1 MTSTLRRILANLPY
15 LAIVAIIA
23 LIPLFISNSYYI
35 QVLIFIGIYIILT
48 LSLNLL
54 NGYVGLLSIGHA
66 AFYGIGAYASAKLV
80 MEAGAPFPLA
90 MLGAGLIAGVFGYLI
105 AKPTLR
111 LSGIYMTLATLGF
124 NMIFFLIAQNWMSF
138 TNGPLGIMDI
148 PPPSI
153 FGYVIESRTQ
163 YYYLI
168 CFLVLLTI
176 GSMHR
181 LMTCRFGRALV
192 GIRENELAAEA
203 VGVNTTRYKIQAFVL
218 AAFYAG
224 IAGSYYA
231 HFVKYI
237 SPDSFYIYESFI
249 LLAMLAF
256 GGQGNLIGPVAGAAI
271 LIVIPEMFRF
281 LQEYRMLVYGSVLI
295 IMMLVRRQGLLGG
308 KNYSLRL
315 TWFDEQ
321 QKTVYTR
328 GINFYRQSKNG
339 ITGNQKRNEGFR
351 GTGGASRGFPANQCR
366 GNHQPDWTQWCR
378 QDNPV

>member
-1 MTSTLRRILANLPY
+1 MPQPLRSVLANLPY
-15 LAIVAIIA
+15 LVIVAILA
-23 LIPLFISNSYYI
+23 VIPAVVTNLYYI
-35 QVLIFIGIYIILT
+35 QVLIFIGIYIILA

-80 MEAGAPFPLA
+80 MEVGLPFPLA
-90 MLGAGLIAGVFGYLI
+90 MLGAGAVAGIFGYFI

-124 NMIFFLIAQNWMSF
+124 NMIFFLVLQNWMSF

-153 FGYVIESRTQ
+153 LGYVIETRIQ

-168 CFLVLLTI
+168 FVLVLVTI

-203 VGVNTTRYKIQAFVL
+203 MGVNTTRYKIQAFVL
-218 AAFYAG
+218 AAFFAG

-231 HFVKYI
+231 HFIKYI

-256 GGQGNLIGPVAGAAI
+256 GGQGNLIGPVVGAVV
-271 LIVIPEMFRF
+271 LIIIPELFRF
-281 LQEYRMLVYGSVLI
+281 LQEYRMLVYGGVLI

-308 KNYSLRL
+308 RDYSLRL
-315 TWFDEQ
+315 HWFDKPE
-321 QKTVYTR
+321 KIVYTR
-328 GINFYRQSKNG
+328 GDKFLP
-339 ITGNQKRNEGFR
+339 TE
-351 GTGGASRGFPANQCR
+351 
-366 GNHQPDWTQWCR
+366 
-378 QDNPV
+378 

>member
-1 MTSTLRRILANLPY
+1 MSPTLRPIMANSPY
-15 LAIVAIIA
+15 LIIIA
-23 LIPLFISNSYYI
+23 LVAVVPAVVTNLYHI
-35 QVLIFIGIYIILT
+35 QVMIFIGIYIILT

-80 MEAGAPFPLA
+80 MEVGLPFPLA
-90 MLGAGLIAGVFGYLI
+90 MLGAGAVAGICGYLI

-124 NMIFFLIAQNWMSF
+124 NMIFFLILQNWMSF

-148 PPPSI
+148 PPPNI
-153 FGYVIESRTQ
+153 FGYEIETRVQ

-168 CFLVLLTI
+168 FFLVLLTVV
-176 GSMHR
+176 SMHR

-192 GIRENELAAEA
+192 SIRENELAAEA
-203 VGVNTTRYKIQAFVL
+203 MGVHTTCYKTQAFVL

-256 GGQGNLIGPVAGAAI
+256 GGQGNLIGPVVGAAV
-271 LIVIPEMFRF
+271 LITIPELFRF
-281 LQEYRMLVYGSVLI
+281 LLEYRMLVYGGVLI
-295 IMMLVRRQGLLGG
+295 IMMLMRRQGLMGG
-308 KNYSLRL
+308 REYSLRL
-315 TWFDEQ
+315 RWFDEPE
-321 QKTVYTR
+321 KMVYTK
-328 GINFYRQSKNG
+328 GDKFLPS
-339 ITGNQKRNEGFR
+339 E
-351 GTGGASRGFPANQCR
+351 
-366 GNHQPDWTQWCR
+366 
-378 QDNPV
+378 

>member
-1 MTSTLRRILANLPY
+1 MTRTIRRILANLPY
-15 LAIVAIIA
+15 IAIILVLAIV
-23 LIPLFISNSYYI
+23 PLFISNLYYI
-35 QVLIFIGIYIILT
+35 QVMIFIGIYIILA

-80 MEAGAPFPLA
+80 MEAGLPFLLA
-90 MLGAGLIAGVFGYLI
+90 MPAAGFIAGLFGYLI

-124 NMIFFLIAQNWMSF
+124 NMIFFLVLQNWMSF

-153 FGYVIESRTQ
+153 FGFQIESRLQ

-168 CFLVLLTI
+168 FFLVLLTV

-203 VGVNTTRYKIQAFVL
+203 MGVHTTRYKIQAFVL

-256 GGQGNLIGPVAGAAI
+256 GGQGNLIGPLVGAAI
-271 LIVIPEMFRF
+271 LIIIPEIFRF
-281 LQEYRMLVYGSVLI
+281 LQEYRMLVYGSILVV
-295 IMMLVRRQGLLGG
+295 MMLVRRQGLLGG
-308 KNYSLRL
+308 REYSLKL
-315 TWFDEQ
+315 SWFDEKEQ
-321 QKTVYTR
+321 TVYTR
-328 GINFYRQSKNG
+328 GDKFLP
-339 ITGNQKRNEGFR
+339 TE
-351 GTGGASRGFPANQCR
+351 
-366 GNHQPDWTQWCR
+366 
-378 QDNPV
+378 

>member
-1 MTSTLRRILANLPY
+1 MTRTLRRLLANLPY
-15 LAIVAIIA
+15 LTIVAIIA
-23 LIPLFISNSYYI
+23 LIPLFISNLYYI
-35 QVLIFIGIYIILT
+35 QVLIFIGIYIILA

-80 MEAGAPFPLA
+80 MELGVPFPLA
-90 MLGAGLIAGVFGYLI
+90 MLGSGLIAGVFGYLI

-124 NMIFFLIAQNWMSF
+124 NMIFFLVMQNWMSF

-148 PPPSI
+148 PSPNI
-153 FGYVIESRTQ
+153 FGYVIESRVQ

-168 CFLVLLTI
+168 FFLVLLTI

-181 LMTCRFGRALV
+181 LITCRFGRALV

-203 VGVNTTRYKIQAFVL
+203 MGVHTTRYKIQAFVL

-231 HFVKYI
+231 HFIKYI

-256 GGQGNLIGPVAGAAI
+256 GGQGNLIGPVVGAAV
-271 LIVIPEMFRF
+271 LIIIPEVFRF

-315 TWFDEQ
+315 SRFDD
-321 QKTVYTR
+321 QKKAVYAR
-328 GINFYRQSKNG
+328 GDKFL
-339 ITGNQKRNEGFR
+339 
-351 GTGGASRGFPANQCR
+351 PAE
-366 GNHQPDWTQWCR
+366 
-378 QDNPV
+378 

>member
-1 MTSTLRRILANLPY
+1 MTNAFRQILANLPY
-15 LAIVAIIA
+15 LAIVAIMA
-23 LIPLFISNSYYI
+23 LLPLVISNEYYI

-80 MEAGAPFPLA
+80 MEAGLPFPLA
-90 MLGAGLIAGVFGYLI
+90 MLGAGAAAGVFGYLI

-111 LSGIYMTLATLGF
+111 LSGIYMTMATLGF
-124 NMIFFLIAQNWMSF
+124 NMIFFLVLQNWMSF

-148 PPPSI
+148 PSPSI
-153 FGYVIESRTQ
+153 FGYAIESRVQ

-168 CFLVLLTI
+168 FFLVLLTI
-176 GSMHR
+176 VSMHR

-192 GIRENELAAEA
+192 SIRENELAAEA
-203 VGVNTTRYKIQAFVL
+203 MGVNTTKYKIQAFVL

-231 HFVKYI
+231 HFVKFV

-256 GGQGNLIGPVAGAAI
+256 GGQGNLIGPVVGAAV
-271 LIVIPEMFRF
+271 LIVIPEVFRF
-281 LQEYRMLVYGSVLI
+281 MEEYRMLIYGGILVV
-295 IMMLVRRQGLLGG
+295 MMLVRRQGLLGG
-308 KNYSLRL
+308 RNYSLRL
-315 TWFDEQ
+315 PWFDDQ
-321 QKTVYTR
+321 QKKVYTR
-328 GINFYRQSKNG
+328 GDKFLP
-339 ITGNQKRNEGFR
+339 ED
-351 GTGGASRGFPANQCR
+351 
-366 GNHQPDWTQWCR
+366 H
-378 QDNPV
+378 V

>member
-1 MTSTLRRILANLPY
+1 MARTLRRILANLPY
-15 LAIVAIIA
+15 IAIIALIA
-23 LIPLFISNSYYI
+23 LIPLFVSNLYYI
-35 QVLIFIGIYIILT
+35 QVLIFIGIYTILA

-80 MEAGAPFPLA
+80 MELRVPFPLA
-90 MLGAGLIAGVFGYLI
+90 MLGSGMIAGIFGYLI

-124 NMIFFLIAQNWMSF
+124 NMIFFLVLQNWMSF

-148 PPPSI
+148 PPPSV
-153 FGYVIESRTQ
+153 FGYVIETRGQ

-168 CFLVLLTI
+168 FFLVLLSI

-181 LMTCRFGRALV
+181 LVTCRFGRALV

-203 VGVNTTRYKIQAFVL
+203 MGVHTTRYKIQAFVL

-256 GGQGNLIGPVAGAAI
+256 GGQGNLIGPVVGAAI
-271 LIVIPEMFRF
+271 LIIIPEVFRF

-315 TWFDEQ
+315 SWFDDQ
-321 QKTVYTR
+321 QGAVYTR
-328 GINFYRQSKNG
+328 GDKFLP
-339 ITGNQKRNEGFR
+339 TE
-351 GTGGASRGFPANQCR
+351 
-366 GNHQPDWTQWCR
+366 
-378 QDNPV
+378 

>member
-1 MTSTLRRILANLPY
+1 
-15 LAIVAIIA
+15 
-23 LIPLFISNSYYI
+23 
-35 QVLIFIGIYIILT
+35 
-48 LSLNLL
+48 
-54 NGYVGLLSIGHA
+54 
-66 AFYGIGAYASAKLV
+66 
-80 MEAGAPFPLA
+80 
-90 MLGAGLIAGVFGYLI
+90 MLGAGLIAGAFGYLI
-105 AKPTLR
+105 AKPTLK

-124 NMIFFLIAQNWMSF
+124 NMIFFLVLQNWMSF

-153 FGYVIESRTQ
+153 FGFVLDSRIQ

-168 CFLVLLTI
+168 FFLVLLTI

-192 GIRENELAAEA
+192 GIRENEMAAEA
-203 VGVNTTRYKIQAFVL
+203 MGVHTTRYKIQAFVL

-256 GGQGNLIGPVAGAAI
+256 GGQGNLIGPVVGAAV
-271 LIVIPEMFRF
+271 LIIIPEVFRF

-315 TWFDEQ
+315 TRFDDQ
-321 QKTVYTR
+321 PQAVYNR
-328 GINFYRQSKNG
+328 GDKFLP
-339 ITGNQKRNEGFR
+339 E
-351 GTGGASRGFPANQCR
+351 
-366 GNHQPDWTQWCR
+366 
-378 QDNPV
+378 DNVY

>member
-1 MTSTLRRILANLPY
+1 MTRTLRRILANLPY
-15 LAIVAIIA
+15 LAIVAILA
-23 LIPLFISNSYYI
+23 LIPLFISNLYYI
-35 QVLIFIGIYIILT
+35 QVLIFIGIYSILA

-80 MEAGAPFPLA
+80 MEVGLPFPLA
-90 MLGAGLIAGVFGYLI
+90 MLGSGIIAGVFGYLI

-124 NMIFFLIAQNWMSF
+124 NMIFFLVLQNWMSF

-153 FGYVIESRTQ
+153 FGYVIESRIQ

-168 CFLVLLTI
+168 FFLVLLTI

-203 VGVNTTRYKIQAFVL
+203 MGVHTTRYKIQAFVL

-231 HFVKYI
+231 HFIKYI

-256 GGQGNLIGPVAGAAI
+256 GGQGNLIGPVVGAAI
-271 LIVIPEMFRF
+271 LIIIPEVFRF
-281 LQEYRMLVYGSVLI
+281 LQEYRMLVYGSVLV
-295 IMMLVRRQGLLGG
+295 IMMLVRRQGLLGD
-308 KNYSLRL
+308 KSYSLRL
-315 TWFDEQ
+315 TRFDDQ
-321 QKTVYTR
+321 QQAVY
-328 GINFYRQSKNG
+328 
-339 ITGNQKRNEGFR
+339 
-351 GTGGASRGFPANQCR
+351 SRGDKFLPIE
-366 GNHQPDWTQWCR
+366 
-378 QDNPV
+378 

>member
-1 MTSTLRRILANLPY
+1 MTPILRRILANLPY
-15 LAIVAIIA
+15 LAIVAVIA
-23 LIPLFISNSYYI
+23 LIPLFIGNMYYI
-35 QVLIFIGIYIILT
+35 QVLIFIGIYSILA

-80 MEAGAPFPLA
+80 MELGLPFPLA
-90 MLGAGLIAGVFGYLI
+90 MLGAGLIAGAFGYLI
-105 AKPTLR
+105 AKPTLK

-124 NMIFFLIAQNWMSF
+124 NMIFFLVLQNWMSF

-153 FGYVIESRTQ
+153 FGYVLESRLQ

-168 CFLVLLTI
+168 FFLVLLTI

-203 VGVNTTRYKIQAFVL
+203 MGVHTTRYKIQAFVL

-256 GGQGNLIGPVAGAAI
+256 GGQGNLIGPVVGAAV
-271 LIVIPEMFRF
+271 LIIIPEVFRF

-315 TWFDEQ
+315 TRFDDQ
-321 QKTVYTR
+321 QTTVYAR
-328 GINFYRQSKNG
+328 GDKFLP
-339 ITGNQKRNEGFR
+339 T
-351 GTGGASRGFPANQCR
+351 
-366 GNHQPDWTQWCR
+366 D
-378 QDNPV
+378 

>member
-1 MTSTLRRILANLPY
+1 MTRTIRRILANLPY
-15 LAIVAIIA
+15 IAIILVLAIV
-23 LIPLFISNSYYI
+23 PLFISNLYYI
-35 QVLIFIGIYIILT
+35 QVMIFIGIYIILA

-80 MEAGAPFPLA
+80 KEAGLPFLLA
-90 MLGAGLIAGVFGYLI
+90 MPAAGFIAGLFGYLI

-124 NMIFFLIAQNWMSF
+124 NMIFFLVLQNWMSF

-153 FGYVIESRTQ
+153 FGYQIESRLQ

-168 CFLVLLTI
+168 FFLVLLTV

-203 VGVNTTRYKIQAFVL
+203 MGVHTTRYKIQSFVL
-218 AAFYAG
+218 AALYAG

-256 GGQGNLIGPVAGAAI
+256 GGQGNLIGPLVGAAI
-271 LIVIPEMFRF
+271 LIIIPEIFRF
-281 LQEYRMLVYGSVLI
+281 LQEYRMLVYGSILVV
-295 IMMLVRRQGLLGG
+295 MMLVRRQGLLGG
-308 KNYSLRL
+308 REYSLRL
-315 TWFDEQ
+315 SWFDEQ
-321 QKTVYTR
+321 EQTVYTR
-328 GINFYRQSKNG
+328 GDKFLP
-339 ITGNQKRNEGFR
+339 TE
-351 GTGGASRGFPANQCR
+351 
-366 GNHQPDWTQWCR
+366 
-378 QDNPV
+378 

>member
-1 MTSTLRRILANLPY
+1 MPQPLRTILANLPY
-15 LAIVAIIA
+15 LVILAILAV
-23 LIPLFISNSYYI
+23 IPAVITNLYYI
-35 QVLIFIGIYIILT
+35 QVLIFIGIYIILA

-80 MEAGAPFPLA
+80 MEVGLPFPLA
-90 MLGAGLIAGVFGYLI
+90 MLGAGAVAGIFGYFI

-124 NMIFFLIAQNWMSF
+124 NIIFFLVLQNWMSF

-153 FGYVIESRTQ
+153 LGYVIETRIQ

-168 CFLVLLTI
+168 FVLVLVTI

-203 VGVNTTRYKIQAFVL
+203 MGVNTTRYKIQAFVL

-231 HFVKYI
+231 HFIKYI

-256 GGQGNLIGPVAGAAI
+256 GGQGNLIGPVVGAAV
-271 LIVIPEMFRF
+271 LIIIPELFRF
-281 LQEYRMLVYGSVLI
+281 LQEYRMLVYGGVLI

-308 KNYSLRL
+308 RDYSLRL
-315 TWFDEQ
+315 HWFDEPE
-321 QKTVYTR
+321 KIVYTR
-328 GINFYRQSKNG
+328 GDKFLP
-339 ITGNQKRNEGFR
+339 NE
-351 GTGGASRGFPANQCR
+351 
-366 GNHQPDWTQWCR
+366 
-378 QDNPV
+378 

>member
-1 MTSTLRRILANLPY
+1 MSRILRRLLANLPY
-15 LAIVAIIA
+15 LAIFATLA
-23 LIPLFISNSYYI
+23 FIPLFVSNLYYI
-35 QVLIFIGIYIILT
+35 QVLIFIGIYSILA

-80 MEAGAPFPLA
+80 MAVGLPFPLA
-90 MLGAGLIAGVFGYLI
+90 MLGSGVVAGIFGYLI

-124 NMIFFLIAQNWMSF
+124 NMIFFLVLQNWMSF
-138 TNGPLGIMDI
+138 TNGPSGIMDI
-148 PPPSI
+148 PEPSI
-153 FGYVIESRTQ
+153 FGYKIETRVQ

-168 CFLVLLTI
+168 FLLVLLTI

-203 VGVNTTRYKIQAFVL
+203 MGVHTTRYKIQAFVL

-231 HFVKYI
+231 HFVKFI

-256 GGQGNLIGPVAGAAI
+256 GGQGNLIGPVVGAAV

-315 TWFDEQ
+315 PWFDE
-321 QKTVYTR
+321 TDEVVFTR
-328 GINFYRQSKNG
+328 GDKFL
-339 ITGNQKRNEGFR
+339 
-351 GTGGASRGFPANQCR
+351 
-366 GNHQPDWTQWCR
+366 PDEE
-378 QDNPV
+378 V

>member
-1 MTSTLRRILANLPY
+1 MPRILRRLMANLPY
-15 LAIVAIIA
+15 LAIVAA
-23 LIPLFISNSYYI
+23 LMLVPLFVSNQYYV
-35 QVLIFIGIYIILT
+35 QVLIFIGIYSILA

-80 MEAGAPFPLA
+80 MAVGLPFPLA
-90 MLGAGLIAGVFGYLI
+90 MLGSGVVAGIFGYLI

-124 NMIFFLIAQNWMSF
+124 NMIFFLVLQNWMSF

-148 PPPSI
+148 PEPSV
-153 FGYVIESRTQ
+153 FGYKIETRTQ

-168 CFLVLLTI
+168 LLLVLLTV

-203 VGVNTTRYKIQAFVL
+203 MGVHTTRYKIQAFVL

-231 HFVKYI
+231 HFVKFI

-256 GGQGNLIGPVAGAAI
+256 GGQGNLIGPVVGAAV
-271 LIVIPEMFRF
+271 LIIIPEVFRF

-315 TWFDEQ
+315 PWFDQTDEA
-321 QKTVYTR
+321 VFTR
-328 GINFYRQSKNG
+328 GDKFLPEDDAY
-339 ITGNQKRNEGFR
+339 
-351 GTGGASRGFPANQCR
+351 
-366 GNHQPDWTQWCR
+366 
-378 QDNPV
+378 

>member
-1 MTSTLRRILANLPY
+1 MTRTLRRILANLPY
-15 LAIVAIIA
+15 LAIVAILA
-23 LIPLFISNSYYI
+23 LIPLFISNLYYI
-35 QVLIFIGIYIILT
+35 QVLIFIGIYSILA

-80 MEAGAPFPLA
+80 MEVGLPFPLA
-90 MLGAGLIAGVFGYLI
+90 MLGSGIIAGVFGYLI

-124 NMIFFLIAQNWMSF
+124 NMIFFLVLQNWMSF

-153 FGYVIESRTQ
+153 FGYVIESRIQ

-168 CFLVLLTI
+168 FFLVLLTI

-203 VGVNTTRYKIQAFVL
+203 MGVHTTRYKIQAFVL

-231 HFVKYI
+231 HFIKYI

-256 GGQGNLIGPVAGAAI
+256 GGQGNLIGPVVGAAI
-271 LIVIPEMFRF
+271 LIIIPEVFRF
-281 LQEYRMLVYGSVLI
+281 LQEYRMLVYGSVLV

-308 KNYSLRL
+308 KSYSLRL
-315 TWFDEQ
+315 TRFDDQ
-321 QKTVYTR
+321 QQAVY
-328 GINFYRQSKNG
+328 
-339 ITGNQKRNEGFR
+339 
-351 GTGGASRGFPANQCR
+351 SRGDKFLP
-366 GNHQPDWTQWCR
+366 TE
-378 QDNPV
+378 

>member
-1 MTSTLRRILANLPY
+1 MSQTLRSIMANSPY
-15 LAIVAIIA
+15 LVIVALLAAVPAVITN
-23 LIPLFISNSYYI
+23 LYHI
-35 QVLIFIGIYIILT
+35 QVMIFIGIYIILT

-80 MEAGAPFPLA
+80 MEAGLPFTLA
-90 MLGAGLIAGVFGYLI
+90 MPCAGAVAGIFGYLI

-124 NMIFFLIAQNWMSF
+124 NMICFLILQNWMSF

-148 PPPSI
+148 PPPNI
-153 FGYVIESRTQ
+153 FGYEIETRVQ

-168 CFLVLLTI
+168 FFLVLLTVV
-176 GSMHR
+176 SMHR

-192 GIRENELAAEA
+192 SIRENELAAEA
-203 VGVNTTRYKIQAFVL
+203 MGVNTTRYKVQAFVL
-218 AAFYAG
+218 AAFFAG

-256 GGQGNLIGPVAGAAI
+256 GGQGNLIGPVVGAAV
-271 LIVIPEMFRF
+271 LIVIPELIRF
-281 LQEYRMLVYGSVLI
+281 LQEYRMLVYGGVLI

-308 KNYSLRL
+308 RDYSLRL
-315 TWFDEQ
+315 RRFDEPE
-321 QKTVYTR
+321 KVVFTR
-328 GINFYRQSKNG
+328 GDKFLP
-339 ITGNQKRNEGFR
+339 TE
-351 GTGGASRGFPANQCR
+351 
-366 GNHQPDWTQWCR
+366 
-378 QDNPV
+378 

>member
-1 MTSTLRRILANLPY
+1 MTGILRRILANSPY
-15 LAIVAIIA
+15 LAIVSVIA
-23 LIPLFISNSYYI
+23 LIPLFIHNTYYI
-35 QVLIFIGIYIILT
+35 QILIFIGLYSILA

-80 MEAGAPFPLA
+80 MEVGLPFPLA
-90 MLGAGLIAGVFGYLI
+90 MFGSGIIAGIFGYLI

-124 NMIFFLIAQNWMSF
+124 NMIFFLVMQNWMSF

-148 PPPSI
+148 PAPRI
-153 FGYVIESRTQ
+153 FGYVIDSRIE

-168 CFLVLLTI
+168 FFLVLLTI

-181 LMTCRFGRALV
+181 LMTCRFGRALK

-203 VGVNTTRYKIQAFVL
+203 MGVHTTRYKIQAFML

-231 HFVKYI
+231 HFIKYI

-256 GGQGNLIGPVAGAAI
+256 GGQGNLIGPVVGAAI
-271 LIVIPEMFRF
+271 LIVIPEIFRF

-308 KNYSLRL
+308 RNYSLRL
-315 TWFDEQ
+315 PWFDD
-321 QKTVYTR
+321 QKEKVYT
-328 GINFYRQSKNG
+328 
-339 ITGNQKRNEGFR
+339 TGDKFLPTE
-351 GTGGASRGFPANQCR
+351 
-366 GNHQPDWTQWCR
+366 
-378 QDNPV
+378 

>member
-1 MTSTLRRILANLPY
+1 MRTLRPILANSPY
-15 LAIVAIIA
+15 LIIIA
-23 LIPLFISNSYYI
+23 LLAVIPTFITNLYYI
-35 QVLIFIGIYIILT
+35 QILIFIGIYIILT

-80 MEAGAPFPLA
+80 MEVGLPFPLA
-90 MLGAGLIAGVFGYLI
+90 MLGAGAVAGIFGYLI

-124 NMIFFLIAQNWMSF
+124 NMIFFLILQNWMSF

-148 PPPSI
+148 PPPNI
-153 FGYVIESRTQ
+153 FGYEIETRVQ

-168 CFLVLLTI
+168 FFLVLLTVV
-176 GSMHR
+176 SMHR

-192 GIRENELAAEA
+192 SIRENELAAEA
-203 VGVNTTRYKIQAFVL
+203 MGVNTTRYKVQAFVL

-256 GGQGNLIGPVAGAAI
+256 GGQGNLIGPVVGAAL
-271 LIVIPEMFRF
+271 LITIPELFRF
-281 LQEYRMLVYGSVLI
+281 LLEYRMLVYGGVLI
-295 IMMLVRRQGLLGG
+295 IMMLVRRQGLMGG
-308 KNYSLRL
+308 REYSLRL
-315 TWFDEQ
+315 RWFDEPE
-321 QKTVYTR
+321 KVVYTK
-328 GINFYRQSKNG
+328 GDKFLP
-339 ITGNQKRNEGFR
+339 TE
-351 GTGGASRGFPANQCR
+351 
-366 GNHQPDWTQWCR
+366 
-378 QDNPV
+378 

>member
-1 MTSTLRRILANLPY
+1 MTRAIRRILANLPY
-15 LAIVAIIA
+15 VAIILVLAIV
-23 LIPLFISNSYYI
+23 PLFISNLYYI
-35 QVLIFIGIYIILT
+35 QVMIFIGIYIILA

-80 MEAGAPFPLA
+80 MEAGLPFLLA
-90 MLGAGLIAGVFGYLI
+90 MPAAGLIAGMFGYLI

-124 NMIFFLIAQNWMSF
+124 NMILFLVLQNWMSF

-153 FGYVIESRTQ
+153 FGYQIESRLQ

-168 CFLVLLTI
+168 FFLVLLTL

-203 VGVNTTRYKIQAFVL
+203 MGVHTTRYKIQAFVL

-256 GGQGNLIGPVAGAAI
+256 GGQGNLIGPLVGAAI
-271 LIVIPEMFRF
+271 LIIIPEIFRF
-281 LQEYRMLVYGSVLI
+281 LQEYRMLVYGSILVV
-295 IMMLVRRQGLLGG
+295 MMLVRRQGLLGG
-308 KNYSLRL
+308 REYSLKL
-315 TWFDEQ
+315 SWFDEKEQ
-321 QKTVYTR
+321 TVYTR
-328 GINFYRQSKNG
+328 GDKFLP
-339 ITGNQKRNEGFR
+339 TE
-351 GTGGASRGFPANQCR
+351 
-366 GNHQPDWTQWCR
+366 
-378 QDNPV
+378 